1 MESRRDIRTVSG
13 NQQVADGWSRTAA
26 MAWTSA
32 RAVDRAPGVG
42 LDVGRSDDWS
52 GPRDEKNIE
61 KKEKNRNGPARFG
74 PRSDFRIC
82 NSFLFF
88 QTFL

>member
-32 RAVDRAPGVG
+32 RAVDRAPVVG

>member
-1 MESRRDIRTVSG
+1 MCDIRTVSG

-32 RAVDRAPGVG
+32 RAGDRAPGVG
-42 LDVGRSDDWS
+42 PDVGRSDDWS
-52 GPRDEKNIE
+52 GPHDEKDIE

-74 PRSDFRIC
+74 PRSDLRLLLVSMGK
-82 NSFLFF
+82 NV
-88 QTFL
+88 T